1 MQCASYFKDRSHG
14 CLNLPTVEGGE
25 HVRTTALKT
34 ELFMTLTL
42 RRTAGGGT
50 NGVGGPQ
57 FPPSSFSSARE
68 KANPLKCA
76 RSQVEVIVRS
86 DLKSLD

>member
-1 MQCASYFKDRSHG
+1 MQCASYFTDGSHG

-42 RRTAGGGT
+42 RGGRRGHRR
-50 NGVGGPQ
+50 GPQ

-68 KANPLKCA
+68 TANPLKCA
-76 RSQVEVIVRS
+76 RSQVQVIVRS